1 MKNIFLSLAVIGL
14 LAGCANSSKKAESNK
29 VSDSTSSMGGVPVN
43 PEDAPVFKF
52 EKESYDFGQI
62 TQGESVTYDFKFE
75 NTGKTP
81 LIITDAT
88 ATCGCTKPEYP
99 KTPIA
104 PGESGNIHVTFN
116 SAGKEGMQNK
126 VITVSANTVPAQTQL
141 HIIGDVKVA
150 KAK

>member
-1 MKNIFLSLAVIGL
+1 MKKIFISLAVIVL
-14 LAGCANSSKKAESNK
+14 LAGCSNSSKKVENEV
-29 VSDSTSSMGGVPVN
+29 VSDSATTGTVSIN
-43 PEDAPVFKF
+43 PEEAPVFKF

-88 ATCGCTKPEYP
+88 ATCGCTKPEFP

-141 HIIGDVKVA
+141 HIIGHVKVV

>member
-1 MKNIFLSLAVIGL
+1 MKNIFLSLAVIVL
-14 LAGCANSSKKAESNK
+14 LAGCSNSSKKVENEV
-29 VSDSTSSMGGVPVN
+29 VSDSATTAAVSIY
-43 PEDAPVFKF
+43 PEEAPVFKF

-62 TQGESVTYDFKFE
+62 TQGESVTYDFKFK

-81 LIITDAT
+81 LIITDAI

-99 KTPIA
+99 KTQIA

-141 HIIGDVKVA
+141 HIIGDVKVL